1 MYYVGIDLG
10 GTNIAV
16 GVCNENYEIIATASR
31 KTNCPRPCEEICADM
46 AKTAEE
52 AVKNAGLTMDD
63 IAAIGIGAPGA
74 VNPETGVIFIKHKN

>member
-16 GVCNENYEIIATASR
+16 GVCNEQYEIIATASA

-46 AKTAEE
+46 VKVTEE
-52 AVKNAGLTMDD
+52 AVAK
-63 IAAIGIGAPGA
+63 AAAEKMAESRWAICCRGI
-74 VNPETGVIFIKHKN
+74 N

>member
-16 GVCNENYEIIATASR
+16 GVCNEQYEIIATASA

-46 AKTAEE
+46 VKVTEE
-52 AVKNAGLTMDD
+52 AVA
-63 IAAIGIGAPGA
+63 
-74 VNPETGVIFIKHKN
+74 